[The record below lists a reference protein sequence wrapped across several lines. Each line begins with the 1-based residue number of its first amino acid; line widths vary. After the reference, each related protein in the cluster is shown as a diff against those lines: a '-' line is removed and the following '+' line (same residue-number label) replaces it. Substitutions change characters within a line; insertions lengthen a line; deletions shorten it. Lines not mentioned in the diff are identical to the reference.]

1 MSDRIDI
8 GHLARLSRLGLTPEE
23 EKKYATQMGGV
34 LEYAEKIADFR
45 VPEPFDSTQDKFR
58 CGTEKIQTSFATSG
72 ESAATPEESPVSPEV
87 GIINGV
93 TDAMRE
99 DEVTESLPRA
109 EALKNAP
116 AQKDGFIQVKAVFAE
131 SE

>member
-1 MSDRIDI
+1 MADTLDI
-8 GHLARLSRLGLTPEE
+8 GHLARLSRLELTPEE
-23 EKKYATQMGGV
+23 KEKYATQMGGV
-34 LEYAEKIADFR
+34 LEYVSKLSEAQPGNSDR
-45 VPEPFDSTQDKFR
+45 SV
-58 CGTEKIQTSFATSG
+58 GTEK
-72 ESAATPEESPVSPEV
+72 ESNT

-116 AQKDGFIQVKAVFAE
+116 AQKDGFIQVKGVFGEDSTE
-131 SE
+131 SS